1 MAAPNVLEHQW
12 ALWEHRTSEKKSMST
27 AEWSNLQKKVG
38 TFSSVEDFW
47 RHYAHIPAP
56 SEVFY
61 DGKARKRVGTAPNDR
76 IIESFSI
83 FKEGIAPE
91 WEDAANKYGG
101 EWNLRKSG
109 RQGSPDDVDEWWANL
124 VLGLVGET
132 IDIGDHITGARVV
145 DKSNGKGAHPVYRVE
160 LWLRTK
166 DDAVKETIKK
176 RLIDVM
182 TEGRGAK
189 NLGEQFQWKLHGV

>member
-1 MAAPNVLEHQW
+1 
-12 ALWEHRTSEKKSMST
+12 
-27 AEWSNLQKKVG
+27 
-38 TFSSVEDFW
+38 
-47 RHYAHIPAP
+47 
-56 SEVFY
+56 
-61 DGKARKRVGTAPNDR
+61 VGTAPNDR

-132 IDIGDHITGARVV
+132 IDIGECHMRLKSAPGASDARPVAGLRFRSAVGRVSPFCASTSLIGDHITGARVV